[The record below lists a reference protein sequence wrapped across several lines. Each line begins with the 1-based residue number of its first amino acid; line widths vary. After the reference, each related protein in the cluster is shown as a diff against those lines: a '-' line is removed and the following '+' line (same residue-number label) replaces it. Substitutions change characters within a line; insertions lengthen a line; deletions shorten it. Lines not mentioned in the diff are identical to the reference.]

1 MDVIADVFRF
11 GEVLDGKSIIR
22 KIEGLKTQNDKPI
35 WDVTISGKH
44 ARIHTR
50 WYRYWPKTIDCGQ
63 LSGDEAAN
71 VGKKVADSTGDPYE
85 DFPEDQG
92 DELKG
97 PEIIKIARE
106 LKDYGNN
113 AFKAVD
119 LNLALDK
126 YQKGLRYLNEYPE
139 ASDNDPPELQ
149 QQLTAIR
156 FTLNSNSALIQIKL
170 KAFDDASKSASN
182 AVEIANIGD
191 ADKAKAYYRKALACI
206 GLKNDEEA
214 MNDLEMALKLAPGD
228 AAIKK
233 ELGIVKRKAA
243 DQAKKEKAA
252 YKKFFDW
259 GVQSKQLNRS
269 A

>member
-1 MDVIADVFRF
+1 M
-11 GEVLDGKSIIR
+11 
-22 KIEGLKTQNDKPI
+22 
-35 WDVTISGKH
+35 
-44 ARIHTR
+44 
-50 WYRYWPKTIDCGQ
+50 
-63 LSGDEAAN
+63 
-71 VGKKVADSTGDPYE
+71 GKKVADSTGDPYE

-149 QQLTAIR
+149 EQLTAIR

-214 MNDLEMALKLAPGD
+214 MNDFEMALKLAPGD

-252 YKKFFDW
+252 YKKFFD
-259 GVQSKQLNRS
+259 
-269 A
+269 